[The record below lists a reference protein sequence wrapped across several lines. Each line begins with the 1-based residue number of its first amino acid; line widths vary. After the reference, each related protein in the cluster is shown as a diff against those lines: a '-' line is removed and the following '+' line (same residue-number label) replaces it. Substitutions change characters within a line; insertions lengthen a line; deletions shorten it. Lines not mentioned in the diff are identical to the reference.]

1 MSGENKES
9 VELYE
14 LERGYQARPA
24 QVFTPPRERNVR
36 MSSEGL
42 PQNSGGEDAV
52 VDFATDGD
60 GNVDGERSQPTE
72 RQSLLTTGIRLEST
86 QEQQEDVV
94 ALYPSVNASRCHSG
108 SDIYRKF
115 VTLVAQDLHKQLP
128 AKTPE
133 RLKHFTQGSIFVLN
147 KLWAPAFWGM
157 FLHDL
162 IVYGAYPLER
172 YGTTFGQLWIGTAT
186 NHITLTSNFSNDL
199 AGTLAHSLLPAV
211 VTASIPAGGLIWVFE
226 PSRAFISNIFSAT
239 LGNVG
244 NKIPEGIKGLYAKN
258 VYKNYLA
265 WKNGKEAPDGEAP
278 RLAVKIARD
287 VFFLPFVMAVFYAN
301 LRLILLDIFKII
313 GLHNYL
319 DARDACLA
327 QNKSY
332 AYLNDYGKYE
342 CVVVTWEFIADGLKF
357 TNQDALKGLLESSH
371 DPDFINSK
379 LDELFRSTPYFQEFD
394 LSGQNWKQW
403 TPAQWNA
410 LLTKVSSHVTQ
421 LQRLSLGA
429 PVPNNFFPTDGFM
442 EELVGFLQNVNTSE
456 LIMPNQGL
464 GDTQFNKLTPVL
476 SEFSEINVNSDQLKS
491 IGGLANHT
499 QSLTKV
505 KVSGNA
511 IQNFG
516 MQVIASEIAKP
527 ESVLEQIEAAGIGM
541 DENGLAQLSTALP
554 GRNVRK
560 IVLGDE
566 DDLSQ
571 ADFGVFGTAVAEGDV
586 ETVVVRQARLDDN
599 QVVNFVTQSKNGN
612 LESLD
617 FSGNDIGN
625 DGAIGVVVA
634 SEGGSL
640 QVVKLND
647 NQDIDDT
654 GALGMASH
662 LAQTNITEVG
672 VGGTQVTSVGI
683 KSLIEVKTLKAIDV
697 SNSPIGDDVAAVF
710 STTPTNVE
718 KIKLANTQ
726 LTSIGAES
734 LAQALRTHLA
744 NVTTLDISG
753 NNLPDDAVAEIVSAL
768 KDSKITKLNLEGNAV
783 GLNATAALVDVLP
796 QIPINNLNL
805 RNTQLSDECGAA
817 IARALIEPTPHSEQI
832 GNSDIDLDEIR
843 AVREAKQTTSLI
855 KLDIS
860 NNPTGRV
867 TKIAF
872 RQVLP
877 STNITEFLSNSTG
890 VSRSTSD
897 FFASRSSFHSS
908 ARAFSGAA
916 LSSTASNF
924 SQPLL
929 AGSSN
934 SMSSSHV
941 ALGALA
947 AGPIILIFL
956 LLIYLLY
963 RLCRKN
969 GEDSSC
975 KTLSRT
981 STRR

>member
-9 VELYE
+9 VELHE
-14 LERGYQARPA
+14 LESGYQARPA
-24 QVFTPPRERNVR
+24 QVFTPPRERKVK

-42 PQNSGGEDAV
+42 SQSGGGEDAV
-52 VDFATDGD
+52 VDFESSAQPPEGD
-60 GNVDGERSQPTE
+60 ADQGETRSLLAGHIPLGASTERSE
-72 RQSLLTTGIRLEST
+72 EV
-86 QEQQEDVV
+86 D
-94 ALYPSVNASRCHSG
+94 ALYPSVNASRCPTG
-108 SDIYRKF
+108 SDSYRKF
-115 VTLVAQDLHKQLP
+115 VTLVAQDLYKQLP
-128 AKTPE
+128 TKTPQ

-172 YGTTFGQLWIGTAT
+172 YGTTFGQLWLGTAT

-199 AGTLAHSLLPAV
+199 AGTLAYSLVPAL
-211 VTASIPAGGLIWVFE
+211 VTTAVPAGGIIWMFE
-226 PSRAFISNIFSAT
+226 PPRTLMSNIFSAT

-244 NKIPEGIKGLYAKN
+244 SKIPVGVKGLYAKN

-287 VFFLPFVMAVFYAN
+287 VFFLPFLMAVFYAN

-332 AYLNDYGKYE
+332 AYLNDYGNYE
-342 CVVVTWEFIADGLKF
+342 CVVVAWEFIADALKF
-357 TNQDALKGLLESSH
+357 TNQDALKGLLEFSH
-371 DPDFINSK
+371 DPGFITSK

-403 TPAQWNA
+403 TPVQWKA
-410 LLTKVSSHVTQ
+410 LLTKVSGHTAQ
-421 LQRLSLGA
+421 LQRLNLGA
-429 PVPNNFFPTDGFM
+429 PVPNNFFPADGFM
-442 EELVGFLQNVNTSE
+442 EELVSFLQNVNTSQ

-464 GDTQFNKLTPVL
+464 GDTQFNKLMPVL
-476 SEFSEINVNSDQLKS
+476 SGFSEIDINSDQLKS
-491 IGGLANHT
+491 ISGLANHT

-511 IQNFG
+511 VQNFG
-516 MQVIASEIAKP
+516 IQVIASEVARP
-527 ESVLEQIEAAGIGM
+527 QSVLEEIEAAGIGM

-554 GRNVRK
+554 GRSVRK
-560 IVLGDE
+560 IVLGDD

-571 ADFGVFGTAVAEGDV
+571 ADFGAFGTAVAEGNV
-586 ETVVVRQARLDDN
+586 ETVVVRQARLDDT
-599 QVVNFVTQSKNGN
+599 QVVNFVTQATSGN
-612 LESLD
+612 LNSAD

-634 SEGGSL
+634 SQGGSL

-662 LAQTNITEVG
+662 LAQTNITEIG
-672 VGGTQVTSVGI
+672 VGGSQVTAVGV

-697 SNSPIGDDVAAVF
+697 SDSPVGDDVAVVF
-710 STTPTNVE
+710 ANTPSCVE
-718 KIKLANTQ
+718 KINLANTR
-726 LTSIGAES
+726 LTSAGAGNLS
-734 LAQALRTHLA
+734 QALRTHLPNITA
-744 NVTTLDISG
+744 LDISD
-753 NNLPDDAVAEIVSAL
+753 NNLPDDAVAEIVNAL
-768 KDSKITKLNLEGNAV
+768 PNSPITELNLEGNVV
-783 GLNATAALVDVLP
+783 GSNATAALVRVLP
-796 QIPINNLNL
+796 QIPIGNLNL
-805 RNTQLSDECGAA
+805 RNTQLSDENGAT

-843 AVREAKQTTSLI
+843 AVRAARKTTPLT

-860 NNPTGRV
+860 DNPTGRV

-877 STNITEFLSNSTG
+877 STNITEFLSNSTSI
-890 VSRSTSD
+890 SRSTSN

-947 AGPIILIFL
+947 SGPIILIFL

-963 RLCRKN
+963 RLFRKT

-975 KTLSRT
+975 KTLPHT
-981 STRR
+981 HTRQ